1 MTPTTRTMSRR
12 RYDAFTY
19 QVTFR
24 PGKAF
29 SFHHPMS
36 QEIISGVCSGAF
48 TGCLFLRKRWRH
60 EFGACRAVNSCQLN
74 AYSRQ
79 QTAGGGLLGED
90 NRRQCDTLPAS
101 TNRLN
106 RFTNDQTYQFCAH
119 EIRMAD
125 AVVEPMVALPPKHP
139 ARTDRMQLLWDECES
154 NGDFFFTPFQVHGSP
169 VWPQGVY

>member
-1 MTPTTRTMSRR
+1 
-12 RYDAFTY
+12 
-19 QVTFR
+19 
-24 PGKAF
+24 
-29 SFHHPMS
+29 MS

-48 TGCLFLRKRWRH
+48 TGCLF
-60 EFGACRAVNSCQLN
+60 
-74 AYSRQ
+74 SRQ